1 MRETTTVKVV
11 TRWGVHE
18 VQLPGADWE
27 LLPQDNLENVFTF
40 IEEENN

>member
-1 MRETTTVKVV
+1 MKETTTLKII
-11 TRWGVHE
+11 TLNGVHE

-27 LLPQDNLENVFTF
+27 LLPQNNLENVFTF